1 MLILKKICRYHNDKK
16 HAKLPSVQRVKLV
29 FDKNLL
35 PNSDILEISCGFGV
49 SQGIS
54 LAFSEK

>member
-1 MLILKKICRYHNDKK
+1 MTKK